1 MKRFLSAMILTAICG
16 IVFSQNIGVGKWRN
30 HFSYAKIYKTVVAHN
45 RVYAQA
51 GLGLFYYDVED
62 GSINKLSKIEGLSD
76 VGISAIAYD
85 KQTHCLAI
93 AYKNS
98 NIDLIVNDVI
108 YNISDIKRKEIS
120 GDKAVYNISFYAGK
134 AYLSCGFGI
143 VVVDIARQE
152 IADVYYLGENGTY
165 MKVNDVAFTDTA
177 IVAGTDSG
185 IMLISKQNPFPNIVT
200 NWSRDTLSV
209 LFSQHIANLDVCNN
223 KVLATVLY
231 DADSSSIYSQTADGQ
246 FELWFSG
253 NIKSVSVSDKN
264 VAISEYSKVNIYN
277 HNLELLTTV
286 SNANEPW
293 FEMAALYATVGKDN
307 ELWIGHEW
315 AGMILYPDYNSTN
328 IMPIMPNG
336 PENDDVYN
344 LAGYGNGVLLSPGSR
359 RGDYFVE
366 ANVATF
372 QNNEWINLNGS
383 LCKDTSWNI
392 LDVVID
398 PADKQ
403 KMFAASWRNGVLE
416 IKDNTAINVY
426 NAANTDGVLSA
437 YISGNYYSVR
447 IGACAADNEKNIWFT
462 NSLNKNGLAV
472 RRKDGTWQAFNTQT
486 MVIDEI
492 YRLMVDSLYSYKWF
506 YGQGNRIY
514 IHDGQDRMAYINPNN
529 GSKLE
534 TSTVNYLVQ
543 DHTNEL
549 WIGTDKGIKVIYNT
563 SNAFANGGHGEM
575 SPISCNN
582 ILYSEDDK
590 VEYLLAYENISC
602 IAVDGGNRK
611 WIGTAS
617 GGVFLLSDNG
627 LEQLEHFTADN
638 SPLPSDKITAIGIAP
653 ESGEVFIGTDNG
665 LVSYKGTATYAGAQ
679 PNDEVYAYPN
689 PVRPDYNGNIA
700 IKGLTRDALV
710 HITDVSGKVVFST
723 QANGGQAIWNGKA
736 ADGSRV
742 ASGVYYVFASDQ
754 YGKNR
759 SVAKILFIK

>member
-1 MKRFLSAMILTAICG
+1 MKRFLSTIILTAICG
-16 IVFSQNIGVGKWRN
+16 IVFSQNIGIGKWRN

-51 GLGLFYYDVED
+51 KLGLFYYDIED
-62 GSINKLSKIEGLSD
+62 GSINKLSKTEGLSD
-76 VGISAIAYD
+76 VGISTIAYD
-85 KQTHCLAI
+85 KQTNCLTI

-98 NIDLIVNDVI
+98 NIDLIINNVI

-120 GDKAVYNISFYAGK
+120 GDKAIYNISFYNGK

-143 VVVDIARQE
+143 AVVDITRKE
-152 IADVYYLGENGTY
+152 IADVYYLGQNGTY
-165 MKVNDVAFTDTA
+165 MKINDVAFTATN
-177 IVAGTDSG
+177 IVAATDNG
-185 IMLISKQNPFPNIVT
+185 ILSISKQEPFPNIAA
-200 NWSRDTLSV
+200 NWTHSLDSE
-209 LFSQHIANLDVCNN
+209 HITDLDVCNN
-223 KVLATVLY
+223 KLLITVLH
-231 DADSSSIYSQTADGQ
+231 DINNSSIYTSTTEGQ
-246 FELWFSG
+246 YELWFSG
-253 NIKSVSVSDKN
+253 NVKSVSVSEKN
-264 VAISEYSKVNIYN
+264 ITISEYRSVNIYN
-277 HNLELLTTV
+277 HNFELQTTV
-286 SNANEPW
+286 NNANEPW
-293 FEMAALYATVGKDN
+293 FEMASLYATVGYNN

-315 AGMILYPDYNSTN
+315 GGMILYPNYNSNN

-344 LAGYGNGVLLSPGSR
+344 LSGYGNGVLLSPGSR
-359 RGDYFVE
+359 RGDYFVK

-398 PADKQ
+398 PANKK
-403 KMFAASWRNGVLE
+403 KMFATSWRNGVLE
-416 IKDNTAINVY
+416 IEDNTAINVY

-447 IGACAADNEKNIWFT
+447 IGACASDKEKNIWFT

-472 RRKDGTWQAFNTQT
+472 RRKDGTWQAFNTQA
-486 MVIDEI
+486 MVTNEI
-492 YRLMVDSLYSYKWF
+492 YRLMIDSLYSYKWF

-514 IHDGQDRMAYINPNN
+514 VHDGQDRMAYINPNN

-543 DHTNEL
+543 DHSNEL

-563 SNAFANGGHGEM
+563 SNIFANGGHGEM
-575 SPISCNN
+575 APISCNN
-582 ILYSEDDK
+582 ILYSEDNK

-611 WIGTAS
+611 WIGTTT
-617 GGVFLLSDNG
+617 GGIFLLSDNG
-627 LEQLEHFTADN
+627 LEQLEHFTSIN

-665 LVSYKGTATYAGAQ
+665 LVSYKGTATYAGSK
-679 PNDEVYAYPN
+679 PNDKVYAYPN

-700 IKGLTRDALV
+700 IKGLTRDALI
-710 HITDVSGKVVFST
+710 HITDLSGKVVFST
-723 QANGGQAIWNGKA
+723 QADGGQAIWNGKTT
-736 ADGSRV
+736 DGNRV
-742 ASGVYYVFASDQ
+742 ASGVYYVFASDK
-754 YGKNR
+754 YGNNQ
-759 SVAKILFIK
+759 SVTKILFIK

>member
-1 MKRFLSAMILTAICG
+1 MKRFLFTIILTAICG
-16 IVFSQNIGVGKWRN
+16 TVFSQNIGVGKWRN

-51 GLGLFYYDVED
+51 KLGLFYYDIED

-76 VGISAIAYD
+76 VGISTIAYD
-85 KQTHCLAI
+85 SKSRCLTI
-93 AYKNS
+93 AYANS
-98 NIDLIVNDVI
+98 NIDLIINDVI

-120 GDKAVYNISFYAGK
+120 GDKAIYNISFLDRK

-143 VVVDIARQE
+143 VVVDIDRKE

-165 MKVNDVAFTDTA
+165 MKINDVAFTTTD
-177 IVAGTDSG
+177 IFAGTDSG
-185 IMLISKQNPFPNIVT
+185 MLRISRQNPFPNIAS
-200 NWSRDTLSV
+200 NWTFELEE
-209 LFSQHIANLDVCNN
+209 HISNLDVCNN
-223 KVLATVLY
+223 NLLVTVQHNTNN
-231 DADSSSIYSQTADGQ
+231 SSIYTRTNNTY
-246 FELWFSG
+246 ELWKLGG
-253 NIKSVSVSDKN
+253 NIKSVDVSDQYI
-264 VAISEYSKVNIYN
+264 AISEYDKVTIYD
-277 HNLELLTTV
+277 HHLRLQATV
-286 SNANEPW
+286 SSGSEPW
-293 FEMAALYATVGKDN
+293 FEMAALYATVGKNN
-307 ELWIGHEW
+307 ELWIGHDW
-315 AGMILYPDYNSTN
+315 AGMILYPNYKTAT

-344 LAGYGNGVLLSPGSR
+344 LLGYGNGVLLSPGSR

-398 PADKQ
+398 PANKK
-403 KMFAASWRNGVLE
+403 KMFATSWRNGVLE
-416 IKDNTAINVY
+416 IENNTAINVY
-426 NAANTDGVLSA
+426 NAANTDNVLSA
-437 YISGNYYSVR
+437 YTSGNYYSMR
-447 IGACAADNEKNIWFT
+447 IGACASDREKNIWFT

-472 RRKDGTWQAFNTQT
+472 RRKDGTWQAFNTQA
-486 MVIDEI
+486 MVTDEI

-514 IHDGQDRMAYINPNN
+514 VHDGEDRMAYINPNN

-543 DHTNEL
+543 DHSNEL

-575 SPISCNN
+575 APISCNN

-611 WIGTAS
+611 WIGTAT
-617 GGVFLLSDNG
+617 GGIFLLSDNG

-665 LVSYKGTATYAGAQ
+665 LVSYKGTATYATSK

-689 PVRPDYNGNIA
+689 PVRPDYNGSIA
-700 IKGLTRDALV
+700 IKGLTRNALV
-710 HITDVSGKVVFST
+710 HITDVAGKVVFST
-723 QANGGQAIWNGKA
+723 QANGGQAIWNGKTT
-736 ADGSRV
+736 DGQRV

>member
-223 KVLATVLY
+223 KVLATVLH
-231 DADSSSIYSQTADGQ
+231 DTDSSSIYSQTADGQ

-264 VAISEYSKVNIYN
+264 VAISEYNRVNIYN

-447 IGACAADNEKNIWFT
+447 IGACAADKEKNIWFT

-710 HITDVSGKVVFST
+710 HITDVSGKVVFGT

>member
-165 MKVNDVAFTDTA
+165 MKINDVAFTDTA

-209 LFSQHIANLDVCNN
+209 LSLQHIANLDVCNN
-223 KVLATVLY
+223 KVLATVLH
-231 DADSSSIYSQTADGQ
+231 DADSSSIYSQIADGQ

-286 SNANEPW
+286 SNANESW

>member
-1 MKRFLSAMILTAICG
+1 MKRFLSTIILTAICG
-16 IVFSQNIGVGKWRN
+16 IVFSQNIGIGKWRN

-51 GLGLFYYDVED
+51 KLGLFYYDIED
-62 GSINKLSKIEGLSD
+62 GSINKLSKTEGLSD
-76 VGISAIAYD
+76 VGISTIAYD
-85 KQTHCLAI
+85 KQTNCLAI

-98 NIDLIVNDVI
+98 NIDLIINNVI

-120 GDKAVYNISFYAGK
+120 GDKAIYNISFYNGK

-143 VVVDIARQE
+143 AVVDITRKE
-152 IADVYYLGENGTY
+152 IADVYYLGQNGTY
-165 MKVNDVAFTDTA
+165 MKINDVAFTATN
-177 IVAGTDSG
+177 IVAATDNG
-185 IMLISKQNPFPNIVT
+185 ILSISKQEPFPNIAA
-200 NWSRDTLSV
+200 NWTHSLDSE
-209 LFSQHIANLDVCNN
+209 HISDLDVCNN
-223 KVLATVLY
+223 KLLITIQHNT
-231 DADSSSIYSQTADGQ
+231 DSNSIYTYTPEEQY
-246 FELWFSG
+246 ELWISG
-253 NIKSVSVSDKN
+253 NIKSVSVSEKN
-264 VAISEYSKVNIYN
+264 VTISEYNKINIYN
-277 HNLELLTTV
+277 HNLELQTTV
-286 SNANEPW
+286 NNANEPW
-293 FEMAALYATVGKDN
+293 FEMAALYATVGYNN

-315 AGMILYPDYNSTN
+315 GGMILYPNYNSNN

-344 LAGYGNGVLLSPGSR
+344 LSGYGNGVLLSPGSR

-398 PADKQ
+398 PANKK
-403 KMFAASWRNGVLE
+403 KMFATSWRNGVLE
-416 IKDNTAINVY
+416 IEDNTAINVY
-426 NAANTDGVLSA
+426 NAANTDNVLSA

-447 IGACAADNEKNIWFT
+447 IGACASDKEKNIWFT

-472 RRKDGTWQAFNTQT
+472 RRKDGTWQAFNTQA
-486 MVIDEI
+486 MVTNEI
-492 YRLMVDSLYSYKWF
+492 YRLMIDSLYSYKWF

-514 IHDGQDRMAYINPNN
+514 VHDGQDRMAYINPNN

-543 DHTNEL
+543 DHSNEL

-563 SNAFANGGHGEM
+563 SNIFANGGHGEM
-575 SPISCNN
+575 APISCNN
-582 ILYSEDDK
+582 ILYSEDNK

-611 WIGTAS
+611 WIGTTT
-617 GGVFLLSDNG
+617 GGIFLLSDNG
-627 LEQLEHFTADN
+627 LEQLEHFTSIN
-638 SPLPSDKITAIGIAP
+638 SPLPSDKIIAIGIAP

-665 LVSYKGTATYAGAQ
+665 LVSYKGTATYADSK

-689 PVRPDYNGNIA
+689 PVRPGYNGNIA

-710 HITDVSGKVVFST
+710 HITNVSGKVVFST
-723 QANGGQAIWNGKA
+723 QAEGGQAIWNGKA
-736 ADGSRV
+736 ADGTRV
-742 ASGVYYVFASDQ
+742 ASGVYYVFASDK

>member
-143 VVVDIARQE
+143 TVVDIARQE

-209 LFSQHIANLDVCNN
+209 LSSQHIANLDVCNN
-223 KVLATVLY
+223 KVLATVLH
-231 DADSSSIYSQTADGQ
+231 DADSSSIYSQIADGQ

-286 SNANEPW
+286 SNANESW

-472 RRKDGTWQAFNTQT
+472 RRKDGTWQAFNTQA
-486 MVIDEI
+486 MVVDEI

>member
-1 MKRFLSAMILTAICG
+1 MKRFLSTIILTAVCG

-30 HFSYAKIYKTVVAHN
+30 HFSYAKIYKTVVVHN

-51 GLGLFYYDVED
+51 KLGLFFYDIDD

-76 VGISAIAYD
+76 VGISTIAYD
-85 KQTHCLAI
+85 KQTNCLAI

-98 NIDLIVNDVI
+98 NIDLIINDVI

-120 GDKAVYNISFYAGK
+120 GDKAIYNISFHAGK

-143 VVVDIARQE
+143 AVVNIARKE
-152 IADVYYLGENGTY
+152 ISDVYYLGENGTY
-165 MKVNDVAFTDTA
+165 IKINDVAFTNTD
-177 IVAGTDSG
+177 IVAGTDNG
-185 IMLISKQNPFPNIVT
+185 ILRISKENPFPNIAG
-200 NWSRDTLSV
+200 NWSLEMAAEQIVD
-209 LFSQHIANLDVCNN
+209 LDVCNN
-223 KVLATVLY
+223 TLLITVINN
-231 DADSSSIYSQTADGQ
+231 AETSSIYTHTPEGQ
-246 FELWFSG
+246 YLLWFSG
-253 NIKSVSVSDKN
+253 NIKSVSVSEKN
-264 VAISEYSKVNIYN
+264 VTISEYSHVNIYN
-277 HNLELLTTV
+277 HNLELQSTV
-286 SNANEPW
+286 SSANEPW
-293 FEMAALYATVGKDN
+293 FEMAALYATVGHDN
-307 ELWIGHEW
+307 ELWIGHDW
-315 AGMILYPDYNSTN
+315 GGMILYPNYNSGN

-344 LAGYGNGVLLSPGSR
+344 LSGYGNGVLLSPGSR

-398 PADKQ
+398 PANKK

-416 IKDNTAINVY
+416 IDNNTAINVY
-426 NAANTDGVLSA
+426 NYANTDGALTP
-437 YISGNYYSVR
+437 YISGNYYSMR
-447 IGACAADNEKNIWFT
+447 IGACAADNKKNIWFT

-472 RRKDGTWQAFNTQT
+472 RRKDGSWQAFNTQNLVT
-486 MVIDEI
+486 DEI
-492 YRLMVDSLYSYKWF
+492 YRLMIDSLYWYKWF

-514 IHDGQDRMAYINPNN
+514 VHDGENRMAYINSNN

-534 TSTVNYLVQ
+534 TSTVNCLVQ

-563 SNAFANGGHGEM
+563 SNAFANGGHSEM
-575 SPISCNN
+575 APISCNN
-582 ILYSEDDK
+582 ILYSEDGK

-611 WIGTAS
+611 WIGTAA
-617 GGVFLLSDNG
+617 GGIFLLSDNG
-627 LEQLEHFTADN
+627 LEQLEHFTANN

-665 LVSYKGTATYAGAQ
+665 LVSYKGTATYANSK
-679 PNDEVYAYPN
+679 PNTEVYAYPN
-689 PVRPDYNGNIA
+689 PVRPEYNGNIA

-723 QANGGQAIWNGKA
+723 QSEGGQAIWNGKNA
-736 ADGSRV
+736 EGNRV
-742 ASGVYYVFASDQ
+742 ASGVYYVFASDK

>member
-1 MKRFLSAMILTAICG
+1 MKRFLSTIILTAICG
-16 IVFSQNIGVGKWRN
+16 IVFSQNIGIGKWRN

-51 GLGLFYYDVED
+51 KLGLFYYDIED
-62 GSINKLSKIEGLSD
+62 GSINKLSKTEGLSD
-76 VGISAIAYD
+76 VGISTIAYD
-85 KQTHCLAI
+85 KQTNCLAI

-98 NIDLIVNDVI
+98 NIDLIINNII

-120 GDKAVYNISFYAGK
+120 GDKAIYNISFYNGK

-143 VVVDIARQE
+143 AVVDITRKE
-152 IADVYYLGENGTY
+152 IADVYYLGQNGTY
-165 MKVNDVAFTDTA
+165 MKINDVAFTATN
-177 IVAGTDSG
+177 IVAATDNG
-185 IMLISKQNPFPNIVT
+185 ILSISKQEPFPNIAA
-200 NWSRDTLSV
+200 NWTHSLDSE
-209 LFSQHIANLDVCNN
+209 HITDLDVCNN
-223 KVLATVLY
+223 KLLITVLH
-231 DADSSSIYSQTADGQ
+231 DINNSSIYTSTTEGQ
-246 FELWFSG
+246 YELWFSG
-253 NIKSVSVSDKN
+253 NVKSVSASEKN
-264 VAISEYSKVNIYN
+264 VTISEYNKINIYN
-277 HNLELLTTV
+277 HNFELQTTV
-286 SNANEPW
+286 NNANEPW
-293 FEMAALYATVGKDN
+293 FEMSALYATVGQDN
-307 ELWIGHEW
+307 ELWIGHDW
-315 AGMILYPDYNSTN
+315 AGMILYPNYNSTN

-344 LAGYGNGVLLSPGSR
+344 LSGYGNGVLLSPGSR

-398 PADKQ
+398 PANKK
-403 KMFAASWRNGVLE
+403 KMFATSWRNGVLE
-416 IKDNTAINVY
+416 IENNTAINVY
-426 NAANTDGVLSA
+426 NATNTDGVLSA

-447 IGACAADNEKNIWFT
+447 IGACASDKEKNIWFT

-472 RRKDGTWQAFNTQT
+472 RRKDGTWQAFNTQA
-486 MVIDEI
+486 MVTNEI
-492 YRLMVDSLYSYKWF
+492 YRLMIDSLYSYKWF

-514 IHDGQDRMAYINPNN
+514 VHDGQDRMAYINPNN

-534 TSTVNYLVQ
+534 TSAVNYLVQ
-543 DHTNEL
+543 DHSNEL

-563 SNAFANGGHGEM
+563 SNIFANGGHGEM
-575 SPISCNN
+575 APISCNN
-582 ILYSEDDK
+582 ILYSEDNK

-611 WIGTAS
+611 WIGTTT

-627 LEQLEHFTADN
+627 LEQLEHFTTNN
-638 SPLPSDKITAIGIAP
+638 SPLPSDKIIAIGIAP

-665 LVSYKGTATYAGAQ
+665 LVSYKGTATYADSK

-689 PVRPDYNGNIA
+689 PVRPGYNGNIA

-710 HITDVSGKVVFST
+710 HITNVSGKVVFST
-723 QANGGQAIWNGKA
+723 QAEGGQAIWNGKA
-736 ADGSRV
+736 ADGTRV
-742 ASGVYYVFASDQ
+742 ASGVYYVFASDK